1 MYKEPSQSTSKIVG
15 DDILFEAIGEL
26 ISEGREVIITPKGNS
41 MLPFIRNGRD
51 SVLLKSL
58 DRPAEIGDI
67 LLVKVGDRFIMHR
80 VYAVEWPGITLMG
93 DGNVRGKEH
102 CTADDV
108 IGIVTE
114 IHKDGGKVV
123 VPGKGRLW
131 RLIRPFRRF
140 ILAIYKRVIP

>member
-15 DDILFEAIGEL
+15 DDILFEMIGEL

-41 MLPFIRNGRD
+41 MLPVIRNG
-51 SVLLKSL
+51 L
-58 DRPAEIGDI
+58 DRPAEVGDI
-67 LLVKVGDRFIMHR
+67 LLVKVGGRFIMHR

-93 DGNVRGKEH
+93 DGNVRGQEH

-114 IHKDGGKVV
+114 IHKDGGRVV
-123 VPGKGRLW
+123 IPGKGRLW
-131 RLIRPFRRF
+131 RLVRPFRRY
-140 ILAIYKRVIP
+140 ILAIYKRVIL